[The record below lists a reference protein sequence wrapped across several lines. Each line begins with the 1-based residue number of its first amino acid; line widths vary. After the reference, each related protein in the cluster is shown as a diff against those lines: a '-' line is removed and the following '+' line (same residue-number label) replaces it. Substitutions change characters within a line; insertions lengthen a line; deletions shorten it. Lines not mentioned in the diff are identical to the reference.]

1 MSERWEKSVEEWYEK
16 SRTSRLEHLDLAFQ
30 NKVSTKDLAN
40 NISVIYDRLLL
51 FSRVTIKHFK
61 VLEEKQEKLEKEF
74 SKFRIL
80 VSELTSEVT
89 ERKPLSKQEV
99 RELVKEIAAQPK
111 LIEEQSLKIAAD
123 LDEKVRRIEES
134 VNKLYAH
141 QFT

>member
-1 MSERWEKSVEEWYEK
+1 MSERWERSVEEWYEK
-16 SRTSRLEHLDLAFQ
+16 SKTSRLEHLDLANQ
-30 NKVSTKDLAN
+30 QKVSTRELAN

-80 VSELTSEVT
+80 ISELTSEVT